1 MDRLV
6 TIKSN
11 RYGIEVH
18 LDPQVSFDTL
28 LESLFTKLKDSAK
41 FFEGAKM
48 AVSFLDR
55 ILSDREEQIILDLIA
70 ETTGLDI
77 VCIVDRDETN
87 EMTYKSIV
95 ENTLTNISRR
105 EGQFYRGTL
114 SRKQVLESDTSII
127 ILGDVEFGAKVI
139 AKGNVV
145 IVGSLTGAV
154 HAGASGDRGAFIAA
168 LSMQPKQLRIGD
180 IEARRQAIHQES
192 LMSGGPKVAVA
203 DGRRIYVDPLVD

>member
-1 MDRLV
+1 M
-6 TIKSN
+6 
-11 RYGIEVH
+11 
-18 LDPQVSFDTL
+18 
-28 LESLFTKLKDSAK
+28 
-41 FFEGAKM
+41 
-48 AVSFLDR
+48 
-55 ILSDREEQIILDLIA
+55 
-70 ETTGLDI
+70 
-77 VCIVDRDETN
+77 CIVDRDETN

-145 IVGSLTGAV
+145 IVGSLTGSV

>member
-145 IVGSLTGAV
+145 IVGSLTGSV